1 MKVPELATFYNEI
14 TDYRTGEDVGLDRPA
29 MNVIL
34 HNIKPTADQ
43 QDFNERLVQF
53 AQTGDGELIF
63 RGPLNDREQKGKMLI
78 ATDAS
83 RKASLDMRLVDQELF
98 GDDPENMRLVDQ
110 ELFGDDPENKASH
123 CARLVADYYQKY
135 NEQKG
140 TQFIF
145 SDLSTY
151 KPGEWNI
158 FQEIKDKLVRDY
170 NIPAEEIRFIQEAKN
185 EKQRKEIIKSR
196 P

>member
-1 MKVPELATFYNEI
+1 
-14 TDYRTGEDVGLDRPA
+14 

-78 ATDAS
+78 
-83 RKASLDMRLVDQELF
+83 SLD
-98 GDDPENMRLVDQ
+98 MRLVDQ

-185 EKQRKEIIKSR
+185 EKQRKEIIKAMNEGTIRVLFGSTSTLGTLR
-196 P
+196 LGAA